1 MGWSC
6 RAEAAA
12 TMEKWSNKCRANSGS
27 SNVWGDRKGWYMFE
41 ASRVEH
47 ADGAITGTIMKFIG
61 NPMGQDSCPASRVG
75 SFRINPDGTIAKAPL
90 FLKDA

>member
-12 TMEKWSNKCRANSGS
+12 TMEKWSNKCRTNSGS
-27 SNVWGDRKGWYMFE
+27 SNVWGDRMGWYMFE

-47 ADGAITGTIMKFIG
+47 ADGAITGSIIKFDRAPLG
-61 NPMGQDSCPASRVG
+61 TAPCPASRVG
-75 SFRINPDGTIAKAPL
+75 SFRINPDGSVARAPR
-90 FLKDA
+90 FLRAA